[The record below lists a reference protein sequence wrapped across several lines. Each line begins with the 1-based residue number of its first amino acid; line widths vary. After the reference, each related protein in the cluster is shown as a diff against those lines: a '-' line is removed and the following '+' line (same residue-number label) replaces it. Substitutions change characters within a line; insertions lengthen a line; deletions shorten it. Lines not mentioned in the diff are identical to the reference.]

1 VIKHR
6 DNESQEANLHHGD
19 LKQNIFSKTSKPL
32 LILNKILC
40 RRVTEIKSVW
50 LVISEA
56 GNAVCGVV

>member
-1 VIKHR
+1 MKLKKSASIHDKSAPHR
-6 DNESQEANLHHGD
+6 R
-19 LKQNIFSKTSKPL
+19 
-32 LILNKILC
+32 